1 MFSWKACEFSVT
13 PTPPLV
19 SFAAPSKAKQFLVD
33 DPDLGPR
40 CRPFTRCRTEPPPSP
55 FQADTVQMS
64 TIMSMS
70 ADWKRQ
76 MGSTDDVRTSLA
88 TQKYDVSSGQGSARR
103 LHLKDQWPTF
113 EEKMLR
119 LWKED
124 MDVLKVEGGEAFYI
138 KLEKD
143 KEASDTADLPR
154 GVLSSLTKK
163 SMIEP
168 QTTWPL
174 VPPHP
179 HGNTF

>member
-1 MFSWKACEFSVT
+1 
-13 PTPPLV
+13 
-19 SFAAPSKAKQFLVD
+19 
-33 DPDLGPR
+33 
-40 CRPFTRCRTEPPPSP
+40 
-55 FQADTVQMS
+55 MS
-64 TIMSMS
+64 S
-70 ADWKRQ
+70 RQ
-76 MGSTDDVRTSLA
+76 DNVNE
-88 TQKYDVSSGQGSARR
+88 RR
-103 LHLKDQWPTF
+103 LGAANGIDRRREDVAGHSEVRRLSGSRLGSPLAPQRPQWPTF